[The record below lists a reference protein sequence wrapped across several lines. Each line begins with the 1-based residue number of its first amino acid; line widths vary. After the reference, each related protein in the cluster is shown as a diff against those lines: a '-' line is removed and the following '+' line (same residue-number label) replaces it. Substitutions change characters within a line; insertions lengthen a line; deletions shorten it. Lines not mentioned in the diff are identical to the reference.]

1 MFERFSEGSRAL
13 IYPAQALAQ
22 EMGHDKISSGH
33 ILLAMFDNKVAGDLD
48 FGRLILRHFGID
60 PDVTKEKLLNTLGR
74 NRQPKYGRL
83 RLSSETERMFAT
95 ANKIRGELE
104 HSHVNQIH
112 LILAAL
118 LDDRCLAGQLLRS
131 QYLNSEEAF
140 QYADRLSESF
150 ADKLKTYQVAQMRR

>member
-1 MFERFSEGSRAL
+1 MFERCSEGSRAL

-33 ILLAMFDNKVAGDLD
+33 ILLAMFDNKVAGDMD
-48 FGRLILRHFGID
+48 FGKLTLEHFNISQEE
-60 PDVTKEKLLNTLGR
+60 TREKLLNTLGSKGL
-74 NRQPKYGRL
+74 PKFGRL
-83 RLSSETERMFAT
+83 RLSSEAERMFTT

-150 ADKLKTYQVAQMRR
+150 ANKLKTYQVAQMRR